1 MTPDALHTQL
11 QRALGT
17 AYVLDRELGGAGMSR
32 VFVATEAS
40 LGRSVVV
47 KVLPPEL
54 SGSVSIERFKREI
67 QLAARLQHPH
77 IVPLLTAGDAGGLP
91 YFTMPYVEGES
102 LRARLAARGEMPIAE
117 AMRVLR
123 EIASALAYAHE
134 RGIVHRDIKP
144 DNVMLSDGSAM
155 VTDFGVAKAL
165 SSSTNSELH
174 FATSHGVA
182 LGTPAYMSPEQA
194 SADPSLDHRTDIYA
208 FGVLAYELLSGQT
221 PFAGRTPRAVI
232 AAQVTEVP
240 ETLQRRRAT
249 VPTSLAAVVMKCLEK
264 RPADRPQSAA
274 EVVHVLDEISTP
286 STGSVPFDAGG
297 GAVGGSV
304 RPNVRAR
311 RPLAWVAAIV
321 LLVVAGGVFA
331 WRRSAQVAPVEAGFP
346 RSIAVLP
353 FDNIGR
359 DTNDAYFADGMAEEL
374 RIGLAKVSGLTV
386 SSRSAATGIRERG
399 GREPGAEARRMHVGA
414 LLEGTV
420 RRDHD
425 RLRLTAQ
432 LTRTDDGSVLWTESY
447 EQSAGSVFAVQDSV
461 AHAIV
466 SALRVQMAT
475 PGSSA
480 PAGTLVQGTRN
491 LQAYDAY
498 LQGRYLLARRENL
511 PRAIEFFKQSI
522 ARDSLFAR
530 AYAGLAMAY
539 SVLSLYTKTPTLD
552 VIPPGIAAGRRAIAL
567 DSTLSD
573 AELALANVFEL
584 DYRWSEAET
593 HFKRAFV
600 LDNASAAAYMWY
612 GDLLYVTGRLGEA
625 EVQIRRAMNADPT
638 SAVIANDLAYVL
650 VKANKDSEAAEMARR
665 AMALDSSYLFARANY
680 ISALVALGKVDSAR
694 AQWRYLVARQADQN
708 YYQNLLLM
716 PRLRPGSPMEEPEKV
731 LAALRRDVPSTEP
744 HAAGLF
750 MLAHGAA
757 GHADSAAMWLGRA
770 IDRHSALLFSAS
782 IPCQANLDPVHD
794 DPRFQAQLRRLG
806 VGECQRDVGRRK

>member
-1 MTPDALHTQL
+1 MSTDALYTQL
-11 QRALGT
+11 QSALGT
-17 AYVLDRELGGAGMSR
+17 VYVLDRDLGGGGMSR
-32 VFVATEAS
+32 VFVATEVS
-40 LGRSVVV
+40 LGRPVVV

-102 LRARLAARGEMPIAE
+102 LRARLAARGELPIAE
-117 AMRVLR
+117 AMRMLR

-144 DNVMLSDGSAM
+144 DNVMLSGGSAM
-155 VTDFGVAKAL
+155 VTDFGVAKAVL
-165 SSSTNSELH
+165 SSTNSEIH
-174 FATSHGVA
+174 FATSHGIA

-194 SADPSLDHRTDIYA
+194 SADPDLDHRTDIYA

-221 PFAGRTPRAVI
+221 PFAGRTLRAVL
-232 AAQVTEVP
+232 AATVAEVP
-240 ETLQRRRAT
+240 ELLQRRRAT
-249 VPTSLAAVVMKCLEK
+249 VPASLAAVVMRCLEK

-274 EVVHVLDEISTP
+274 EVVRVLDEITTP
-286 STGSVPFDAGG
+286 SAGSPPFVARGESGSTNMHGRRSLAAAAILLLIGAGG
-297 GAVGGSV
+297 
-304 RPNVRAR
+304 
-311 RPLAWVAAIV
+311 IY
-321 LLVVAGGVFA
+321 A
-331 WRRSAQVAPVEAGFP
+331 WRRSAQVAPAEAGIP

-386 SSRSAATGIRERG
+386 SSRSAAAGIRERG

-420 RRDHD
+420 RRDRD

-432 LTRTDDGSVLWTESY
+432 LTRTEDGSVLWTESY
-447 EQSAGSVFAVQDSV
+447 EQGATSVFAVQDSV

-466 SALRVQMAT
+466 SALRVQMSPAA
-475 PGSSA
+475 GAA
-480 PAGTLVQGTRN
+480 PAGMLVQGTRN
-491 LQAYDAY
+491 LPAYDAY
-498 LQGRYLLARRENL
+498 LQGRYLLARRANL
-511 PRAIEFFKQSI
+511 PQAIEFFRQSI

-539 SVLSLYTKTPTLD
+539 SVLPLYTRTPTLD
-552 VIPPGIAAGRRAIAL
+552 IIPPGIAAGRRAIAL

-573 AELALANVFEL
+573 AELALANVLEL
-584 DYRWSEAET
+584 DYRWSEAEA
-593 HFKRAFV
+593 HFKRALA
-600 LDNASAAAYMWY
+600 LDDASAAAHQWY

-625 EVQIRRAMNADPT
+625 EAQIRLALKSDPM

-650 VKANKDSEAAEMARR
+650 IKAKKFSEAADVARR
-665 AMALDSSYLFARANY
+665 ALALDSTYSFLRANY
-680 ISALVALGKVDSAR
+680 TSALVAMGKADSAR
-694 AQWRYLVARQADQN
+694 AQWQHIAATRGDQN
-708 YYQNLLLM
+708 YYQNLLLL
-716 PRLRPGSPMEEPEKV
+716 PRLRPGSPMEDPEKV
-731 LAALRRDVPSTEP
+731 LAALRKDVPSSEP
-744 HAAGLF
+744 HAAGLY
-750 MLAHGAA
+750 MMAHAA
-757 GHADSAAMWLGRA
+757 ANHPDSAAFWLGRA
-770 IDRHSALLFSAS
+770 IDLHSALLFSAS
-782 IPCQANLDPVHD
+782 IPCQQNLEPVHD

-806 VGECQRDVGRRK
+806 VGACQRAAIVAK